1 MTKEEY
7 LSIAAS
13 KYEELQS
20 LKKIDN
26 FYDYE
31 KEFEIFF
38 IDFARTVLEENLGK
52 PSATGVKK
60 TLTKFGYI
68 EINNQHAFSNGM
80 NGFQIGP
87 LLQEHMVYFGQLECY
102 KKCPEIIEKQLG

>member
-1 MTKEEY
+1 MVMTKEEY

-31 KEFEIFF
+31 KEFEKIF
-38 IDFARTVLEENLGK
+38 IDLARTVLEENLGK
-52 PSATGVKK
+52 PSADRRKK
-60 TLTKFGYI
+60 KHSQSLDTSK
-68 EINNQHAFSNGM
+68 
-80 NGFQIGP
+80 
-87 LLQEHMVYFGQLECY
+87 
-102 KKCPEIIEKQLG
+102 